1 MDAILQLSGLCKK
14 YDGFSL
20 DNVSF
25 SLPYGCIMGFVGENG
40 AGKSTTIKAVLN
52 LIRRDQGEIQVFGK
66 DNIQNELEIKEQ
78 IGVVFDSLNLPE
90 MIRPLDVG
98 RMMKSVYRQW
108 DGAKYDQYLAQ
119 FQLPAKKLVKDL
131 SRGMKMKLAIA
142 VALSHNAR
150 LLLLDEATS
159 GLDPIVRDEIL
170 DILLEFIQDESRGV
184 LFSSHITGDL
194 EKIADYVTFIH
205 QGKILL
211 SEPKDLLLE
220 KYGVI
225 RCTKE
230 ELAALDKSA
239 VVGVRRHQFGVEA
252 LVEKK
257 KISGV
262 YTIDKASIED
272 IMLFIARGEHQ

>member
-14 YDGFSL
+14 YEGFSL

-119 FQLPAKKLVKDL
+119 FQLPAKKLVKDF

-142 VALSHNAR
+142 VALSHSAR

-170 DILLEFIQDESRGV
+170 DILLEFIQDESCGV

-239 VVGVRRHQFGVEA
+239 VVGMRRHQFGVEA

>member
-14 YDGFSL
+14 YEGFSL

-142 VALSHNAR
+142 VALSHSAR

-170 DILLEFIQDESRGV
+170 DILLEFIQDESCGV

-239 VVGVRRHQFGVEA
+239 VVGMRRHQFGVEA

>member
-142 VALSHNAR
+142 VALSHSAR

-170 DILLEFIQDESRGV
+170 DILLEFIQDESCGV

-239 VVGVRRHQFGVEA
+239 VVGMRRHQFGVRSEERR
-252 LVEKK
+252 VGKEC
-257 KISGV
+257 
-262 YTIDKASIED
+262 
-272 IMLFIARGEHQ
+272 

>member
-142 VALSHNAR
+142 VALSHSAR

-170 DILLEFIQDESRGV
+170 DILLEFIQDESCGV

-239 VVGVRRHQFGVEA
+239 VVGMRRHQFGVEA

>member
-142 VALSHNAR
+142 VALSHSAR

-159 GLDPIVRDEIL
+159 GLDPIVRDKIL
-170 DILLEFIQDESRGV
+170 DILLEFIQDESCGV